1 MAIVETIKTTLE
13 ETPPELAADIIDSGI
28 MLAGG
33 GALLRGLD
41 KLIAEQTGMP
51 VRIADDPL
59 SCVAIGT
66 GKCVEGVNSNSA
78 LRKVLATA

>member
-41 KLIAEQTGMP
+41 RLIAQETGMP

-59 SCVAIGT
+59 SCVALGT
-66 GKCVEGVNSNSA
+66 GKCVEGVNNNSA